1 MCEFDLW
8 YKMNENILMYLFY
21 ELIKISKKY
30 NIHLLDDNNSY
41 NNFLI
46 MMYNESSKE
55 VIDKNMYPNFFYKKY
70 NKNGYEKYKIL

>member
-1 MCEFDLW
+1 
-8 YKMNENILMYLFY
+8 
-21 ELIKISKKY
+21 
-30 NIHLLDDNNSY
+30 
-41 NNFLI
+41 